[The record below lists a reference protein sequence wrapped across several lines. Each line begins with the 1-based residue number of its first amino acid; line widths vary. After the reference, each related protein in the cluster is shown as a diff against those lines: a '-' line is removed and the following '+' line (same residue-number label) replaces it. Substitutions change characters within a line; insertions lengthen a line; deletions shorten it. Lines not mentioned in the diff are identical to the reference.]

1 MKVPPKTFPVVL
13 ILALVSIALGRCFRE
28 PRSMAQQTA
37 GINIVEDPLAASGT
51 VTDDQDE
58 VREAD
63 VVASRNHGAT

>member
-1 MKVPPKTFPVVL
+1 
-13 ILALVSIALGRCFRE
+13 
-28 PRSMAQQTA
+28 MAQQTA

-51 VTDDQDE
+51 VTDEQDE